1 MHLIEWWV
9 VIRTIR
15 PNGECL
21 TTEATIG
28 GAVLDSPGDVW
39 LYTRG
44 PSELSTVIYGILTR
58 SCVKKKYQSRFNLDM
73 SIAIRTETL
82 ITNINKN
89 NRERVFLYLK
99 KNWFLLWTLNS
110 QTERKKLILCDV
122 KLTWACA
129 GSSSSGSC
137 VKKIYGRYEI
147 KCIFVIDFRM

>member
-9 VIRTIR
+9 VNRTIR

-58 SCVKKKYQSRFNLDM
+58 SCVKKKTISLD
-73 SIAIRTETL
+73 L
-82 ITNINKN
+82 ILIWAMPLELKHWLLIYTKITV
-89 NRERVFLYLK
+89 REFFYIK
-99 KNWFLLWTLNS
+99 KN
-110 QTERKKLILCDV
+110 LISTVNV
-122 KLTWACA
+122 KLTDRERKINIMWRQTDLSLCRKFQFRFL
-129 GSSSSGSC
+129 C
-137 VKKIYGRYEI
+137 KKKIYMVNM
-147 KCIFVIDFRM
+147 K